1 MKPLQNENITK
12 IQILVIISLLPDGS
26 SLEPSSPQA
35 ASVDAPSAEPTMRP
49 SRTDL
54 RETPPWT

>member
-1 MKPLQNENITK
+1 MKPLQRNIT
-12 IQILVIISLLPDGS
+12 ILQILVIIALLPDGS

-35 ASVDAPSAEPTMRP
+35 APADAPSAEPTMRP
-49 SRTDL
+49 SRTSL